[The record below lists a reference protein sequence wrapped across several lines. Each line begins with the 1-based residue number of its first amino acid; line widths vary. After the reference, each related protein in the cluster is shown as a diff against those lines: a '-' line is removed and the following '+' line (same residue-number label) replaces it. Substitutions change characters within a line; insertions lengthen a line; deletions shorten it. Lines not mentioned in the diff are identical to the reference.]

1 MQTVFVLGLT
11 ALILRELDILD
22 YHIYYSDSTADLE
35 KIYSRCID
43 DGSADNSSDIQ
54 MVSWYIATSNAQNP
68 LGGLVS
74 DRLTGRLKSITPPT
88 GVVNFQLDKVDL
100 RGRY

>member
-1 MQTVFVLGLT
+1 MQTVFILGLA

-54 MVSWYIATSNAQNP
+54 MVSWISLPQTPRIRLEDLSPIA
-68 LGGLVS
+68 
-74 DRLTGRLKSITPPT
+74 
-88 GVVNFQLDKVDL
+88 
-100 RGRY
+100 